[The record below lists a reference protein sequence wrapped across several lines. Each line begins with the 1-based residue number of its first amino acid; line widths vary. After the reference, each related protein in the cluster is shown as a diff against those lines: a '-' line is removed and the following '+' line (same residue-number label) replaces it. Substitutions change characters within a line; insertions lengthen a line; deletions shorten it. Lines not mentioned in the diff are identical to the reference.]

1 MPAFSVV
8 IPTLNEV
15 ENIDPLLRDIFAAFS
30 GHGELE
36 VVVVDDQSKDGTP
49 ERVEAWATSH
59 PVRLIRRQGAPDLSG
74 AVLDG
79 VRAAQG
85 QWVAVMDADGSHP
98 ASALPKLLQPLKDG
112 EVDITVGSR
121 RVEGGQTLHWPW
133 HRHLTSWVASLL
145 AWPFTEVRD
154 PMAGFFA
161 SSRERLL
168 GLQSGT
174 AGYKILLELLVQA
187 GDEARVREVPIT
199 FADRQRGQSKLGLAQ
214 QATYLRRLMH
224 LGGGRVSLATAGKF
238 ALVGLT
244 GMVVDLLIF
253 YLLISA
259 DARVGSAHIGSF
271 VIATLTNF
279 ILNYRWTFSGDAQLP
294 TSLLTRYLRF
304 LVVAVLALMLRGGV
318 LVLLIETLYLPAM
331 LAIFPAIV
339 ITAGVNYLGSAFYV
353 FASTASGVIPRVR
366 WHLAAIGLLAYM
378 FVLRLFYMGQVEMI
392 PDEMY
397 YYVFS
402 QRLSLSY
409 LDHPPLV
416 AWLVKIGTTLFG
428 ESTFGIRAMLIP
440 LTLMMVWYVYRYGA
454 TMLGRTAGLMCV
466 LALASLPVFFAS
478 GLLMTPDTP
487 MLVAWAAAL
496 YYFKRGLIDDQS
508 SAFWRLGIAMGLGLL
523 AKYSIVLLAPAALL
537 FMLLDP
543 GARRWFFRP
552 QPYLAAL
559 IATLIF
565 LPVLIWNY
573 QNDWASFVFQGTT
586 RMTESP
592 QVSVHWLFI
601 WAVLMLSPVVALAGF
616 YALGPAS
623 RALMGSDD
631 LHHDPDTARKRRF
644 MVVMTVV
651 PLAVFF
657 VHGLLSVTKFHWTI
671 PPWLALLPLIMM
683 ALIANTIRTM
693 PVLGRFHRGLVRSW
707 PPVLL
712 AMMLLWGVF
721 MHAYTLGLPGFR
733 YHDFGAGWQGWAEMA
748 EAVAEIADE
757 IEVDTGRAPI
767 IVGMNRWG
775 NAAQLYYY
783 SPERW
788 RERITSR
795 HVNGMS
801 GSMWEFW
808 FEMPDNPRQQPLLLV
823 KETPKQIAEPW
834 LDEAFVGLGPLQTR
848 ALQRDG
854 HPIRV
859 LHYRIAEGLRPEQVR
874 LPHQRPPE

>member
-1 MPAFSVV
+1 MPTFSVV

-15 ENIDPLLRDIFAAFS
+15 DNIDPLLTAIFDACQ
-30 GHGELE
+30 GLQGLE
-36 VVVVDDQSKDGTP
+36 VVVVDDQSTDGTA
-49 ERVEAWATSH
+49 EKVAAWSRQY
-59 PVRLIRRQGAPDLSG
+59 PVRLVCRQGPPDLSG

-98 ASALPKLLQPLKDG
+98 ADALPRLFEPLQDG
-112 EVDITVGSR
+112 SADISIGSR
-121 RVEGGQTLHWPW
+121 RVAGGQTLNWPW

-161 SSRERLL
+161 ASRDRLL
-168 GLQSGT
+168 TLQSGT
-174 AGYKILLELLVQA
+174 AGYKILLELLVKA
-187 GDEARVREVPIT
+187 GDEARVLEVPIT
-199 FADRQRGQSKLGLAQ
+199 FADRERGQSKLGLSQ

-224 LGGGRVSLATAGKF
+224 LGGGRVSLESAGKF
-238 ALVGLT
+238 ILVGLT

-253 YLLISA
+253 YALISA
-259 DARVGSAHIGSF
+259 EARVGSAHIFSF

-279 ILNYRWTFSGDAQLP
+279 ALNYRWTFSGDAQLP
-294 TSLLTRYLRF
+294 TPLATRYLRF
-304 LVVAVLALMLRGGV
+304 LVVAVMALMLRGGV
-318 LVLLIETLYLPAM
+318 LVLLVETLHMPAM

-339 ITAGVNYLGSAFYV
+339 VTAGVNYLGSAFYV
-353 FASTASGVIPRVR
+353 FASTASGVISRVR
-366 WHLAAIGLLAYM
+366 WHLAAIGLLVYM
-378 FVLRLFYMGQVEMI
+378 LVLRLMYMGQLEMI

-416 AWLVKIGTTLFG
+416 AWLVLAGTTLFG
-428 ESTFGIRAMLIP
+428 ESAFGIRAMLLP
-440 LTLMMVWYVYRYGA
+440 LSLMLVWYVYQYGA
-454 TMLGRTAGLMCV
+454 TMLGRTAGLMSV

-478 GLLMTPDTP
+478 GILMTPDTP

-496 YYFKRGLIDDQS
+496 YYFKRGLMDNQS
-508 SAFWRLGIAMGLGLL
+508 WAFWRLGVAMGLGLI
-523 AKYSIVLLAPAALL
+523 AKYSLVLLAPAAFV
-537 FMLLDP
+537 FMLTDRA
-543 GARRWFFRP
+543 ARQWFFRP
-552 QPYLAAL
+552 QPYLAAA
-559 IATLIF
+559 IATVIF
-565 LPVLIWNY
+565 LPVLIWNH

-592 QVSVHWLFI
+592 KVTVHWLFI
-601 WAVLMLSPVVALAGF
+601 WALLMLSPVVAVAGF
-616 YALGPAS
+616 YLLGSAG
-623 RALMGSDD
+623 RRLMNPK
-631 LHHDPDTARKRRF
+631 DPNSERKRRF
-644 MVVMTVV
+644 MWWMTVV
-651 PLAVFF
+651 PLSVFF

-683 ALIANTIRTM
+683 ALVAPSIRGL
-693 PVLGRFHRGLVRSW
+693 PVLGRFHSGLIRSW
-707 PPVLL
+707 PPLLL
-712 AMMLLWGVF
+712 AMVLLWGLI

-733 YHDFGAGWQGWAEMA
+733 HHDFGAGWQGWAEMA
-748 EAVAEIADE
+748 EASTEIAE
-757 IEVDTGRAPI
+757 AIEAERGRPPI

-783 SPERW
+783 SEAPW

-808 FEMPDNPRQQPLLLV
+808 FEMPENPSQQPVLLV
-823 KETPKQIAEPW
+823 KESRKQIAEAW
-834 LDEAFVGLGPLQTR
+834 LDDAFIGLGPVQTR
-848 ALQRDG
+848 PLYRDG
-854 HPIRV
+854 QLIRV
-859 LHYRIAEGLRPEQVR
+859 LHYRVADGLRAEQVR
-874 LPHQRPPE
+874 LPDQRPPE